1 MQDLIRMQ
9 KHGPLE
15 LTSRFK
21 PKTQKIMKH
30 IALLLV
36 LGLCV
41 TSCEDFLEEDLST
54 LITSES
60 GALSNEAGLTA
71 ALAGA
76 YKPLTATWG
85 SGLGNASTQAILMG
99 SDDLTTHKASN
110 KADFREFDQFKVAQ
124 QNGRLPFVW
133 NGAYKSIQGCNNIID
148 NYENATGD
156 KDAINQIAGEAFFL
170 RAYNYFWIVRLWGE
184 APLVLETH
192 IFTEDILSI
201 SSSSTSEIY
210 AQIISDLQQA
220 ELLLGDTKP
229 DPGRAC
235 KGTAKAILAE
245 VYLQMAGWPLNDNSK
260 YAMAASKAK
269 EVIDNQDTYGFGLM
283 EDFADLWPNDS
294 VNNDG
299 NKEEVF
305 ALNFWAGAWYNGN
318 AVYGLPA
325 RPSDE
330 GGWDDYLSEL
340 TFFYEFPEGYRKDIT
355 FDTELDDGTPWTSFQ
370 TGRPYYEKLQGPNPD
385 WLNAVSLPL
394 ERMAEVYL
402 VFAEAQ
408 VVSTGNNSDPDALEA
423 VNKIVRRGAGLP
435 IDTPDPT
442 VDWTSATQDEI
453 VQEKGW
459 EFAGEYCRWFDLVR
473 LQKVEEVVAKKDPDD
488 LQPLGPIT
496 YFHPLPASE
505 TLANPNLIE

>member
-1 MQDLIRMQ
+1 
-9 KHGPLE
+9 
-15 LTSRFK
+15 
-21 PKTQKIMKH
+21 MKN

-41 TSCEDFLEEDLST
+41 ASCADFLEEDLST

-60 GALSNEAGLTA
+60 GALNNEAGLTA

-133 NGAYKSIQGCNNIID
+133 SGAYKSIQGCNNIIA
-148 NYENATGD
+148 NYKNATGD
-156 KDAINQIAGEAFFL
+156 AAAINQIAGEAFFL

-192 IFTEDILSI
+192 VFNEEILSV
-201 SSSSTSEIY
+201 SSNSTSDLY
-210 AQIISDLQQA
+210 DQIIDDLEEAEVLLSDL
-220 ELLLGDTKP
+220 KP
-229 DPGRAC
+229 QPGRAS
-235 KGTAKAILAE
+235 KGSAKAILAE

-269 EVIDNQDTYGFGLM
+269 EVIDNEDTYGFGLM
-283 EDFADLWPNDS
+283 EDFADLWPNATT
-294 VNNDG
+294 NNDG

-305 ALNFWAGAWYNGN
+305 ALNFWAGQWYNGN
-318 AVYGLPA
+318 AVYGSPA

-330 GGWDDYLSEL
+330 GGWDDYFTEL
-340 TFFYEFPEGYRKDIT
+340 TFFNEFPDGYRKDIT
-355 FDTELDDGTPWTSFQ
+355 FYTELADGTPWQNFE
-370 TGRPYYEKLQGPNPD
+370 TGRPYFEKLQGPVND
-385 WLNAVSLPL
+385 WLNAVTLPL

-402 VFAEAQ
+402 IYAEAQ
-408 VVSTGNNSDPDALEA
+408 VMATGNTSDASALEA

-435 IDTPDPT
+435 IDTPDAA

-453 VQEKGW
+453 VQEKAW

-488 LQPLGPIT
+488 LQPLGPIQ
-496 YFHPLPASE
+496 YFLPLPASE
-505 TLANPNLIE
+505 TLANPNLTE